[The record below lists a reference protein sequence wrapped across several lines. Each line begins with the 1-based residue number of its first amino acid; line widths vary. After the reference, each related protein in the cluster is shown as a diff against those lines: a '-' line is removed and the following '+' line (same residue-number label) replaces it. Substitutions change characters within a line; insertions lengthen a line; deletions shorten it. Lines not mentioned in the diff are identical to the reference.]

1 MCKKQFKMAKKATPT
16 KKIDANS
23 IIENYMNYVLEEEQ
37 FPQSVFK
44 FTSKYSI
51 QESDFYNHFGSF
63 DGIQQEIW
71 YQFFAQAHQ
80 LMSKSKEYTSFTDRE
95 KLLTMYYTLFEMF
108 TANRSYILFAL
119 KEQKSQLKSLK
130 QLTKL
135 RSSIKDFAT
144 DLVQKKNE
152 EQHSKLFK
160 QSEPVIAEATWV
172 QFLFLLKFWL
182 DDSSAGFEKTD
193 VAIEKSVNTVFDL
206 LNTKPLESL
215 IDFGKFLWKEKMM

>member
-1 MCKKQFKMAKKATPT
+1 MAKKATST
-16 KKIDANS
+16 KKIDAND
-23 IIENYMNYVLEEEQ
+23 IISNYMNYVLEEER

-63 DGIQQEIW
+63 DGLQQEIW
-71 YQFFAQAHQ
+71 HQFFAQAHQ
-80 LMSKSKEYTSFTDRE
+80 LMQKSKEYASFNDRE
-95 KLLTMYYTLFEMF
+95 KLLTLYYTLFEMF

-119 KEQKSQLKSLK
+119 KGQKNQLKTLK
-130 QLTKL
+130 QLSLL
-135 RSSIKDFAT
+135 RNDIKEFAI

-152 EQHSKLFK
+152 EEGAKFFK
-160 QSEPVIAEATWV
+160 QSEPVIAEGTWV

-182 DDSSAGFEKTD
+182 DDTSAGFEKTD

-215 IDFGKFLWKEKMM
+215 IDFGKFLWKEKMA